1 MFDNYPQGATNEA
14 KRALKHREE
23 NGSKCGT
30 SVGWNRAKQL
40 ANRESLSE
48 ADVKSIHSFLSR
60 AKVYDQGKFF
70 DDNGKEICGS
80 IMFAAWGGDS
90 MVKWAARTAAKI
102 QEQNNHN
109 MNNIEKRVCEIRN
122 ATESKRTVEGYA
134 AVFEKQSEDLGG
146 FRETIQRG
154 AFKEAISISDVRALF
169 NHDANM
175 ILARNT
181 SGTLRLEEDNI
192 GLKYS
197 FEAPNT
203 TAGNDLLD
211 MIRRGDINQSSFGF
225 TVEEDS
231 WDDGNGYMVRTI
243 KKIKRL
249 FDVSAV
255 TYPAY
260 PDATV
265 ALRSMPIEVN
275 EEENK
280 EQKEEQNEKEN
291 KTDLNGQI
299 RNKIV
304 KAAILKHA

>member
-14 KRALKHREE
+14 KKALQHKAD
-23 NGSKCGT
+23 NGSDCGT
-30 SVGWNRAKQL
+30 NVGWNRAKQL
-40 ANRESLSE
+40 ANREALNE
-48 ADVKSIHSFLSR
+48 QDVKDIHSFLSR
-60 AKVYDQGKFF
+60 AAVYNTGKFF
-70 DDNGKEICGS
+70 DEDGKEICGS
-80 IMFAAWGGDS
+80 IMFSAWGGEP
-90 MVKWAARTAAKI
+90 MVDWAARMAAKI
-102 QEQNNHN
+102 QQQNNNIMEKN
-109 MNNIEKRVCEIRN
+109 MEKRVCEIRMEG
-122 ATESKRTVEGYA
+122 TEENKRTVEGYA

-154 AFKEAISISDVRALF
+154 AFKDAIANSDVRALF

-197 FEAPNT
+197 FEAPQT
-203 TAGNDLLD
+203 QMGNDLLE
-211 MIRRGDINQSSFGF
+211 MIKRGDINQSSFGF

-231 WDDGNGYMVRTI
+231 WDDDAGYMVRTI

-260 PDATV
+260 PDASV
-265 ALRSMPIEVN
+265 ALRSMP
-275 EEENK
+275 K
-280 EQKEEQNEKEN
+280 EKEET
-291 KTDLNGQI
+291 TDLNGEI

-304 KAAILKHA
+304 RAAIMKHA

>member
-30 SVGWNRAKQL
+30 NVGWNRAKQL

-60 AKVYDQGKFF
+60 AKVYDQGKFK
-70 DDNGKEICGS
+70 DLNGNEICGS
-80 IMFAAWGGDS
+80 IMFSAWGGDP
-90 MVKWAARTAAKI
+90 MVKWAARTAANI
-102 QEQNNHN
+102 QEQNNNN
-109 MNNIEKRVCEIRN
+109 MSNIEKRVCEIRMEG
-122 ATESKRTVEGYA
+122 TEGKRTVEGYA
-134 AVFEKQSEDLGG
+134 AVFNKQSEDLGG
-146 FRETIQRG
+146 FREMIQRG

-203 TAGNDLLD
+203 TAGNDLLE

-231 WDDGNGYMVRTI
+231 WDDESGYMVRTI

-265 ALRSMPIEVN
+265 ALRSMPIEVK
-275 EEENK
+275 EEEK

>member
-1 MFDNYPQGATNEA
+1 MTDYPKGASDEA
-14 KRALKHREE
+14 KRALKHKEE

-30 SVGWNRAKQL
+30 SVGWNRARQL
-40 ANRESLSE
+40 ANREALSE
-48 ADVKSIHSFLSR
+48 KDVKDIHSFLSR
-60 AKVYDQGKFF
+60 AKVYDQTKFK
-70 DDNGKEICGS
+70 DENGKEICGS
-80 IMFAAWGGDS
+80 IMFSAWGGDA

-102 QEQNNHN
+102 QEQNNNN
-109 MNNIEKRVCEIRN
+109 MSNIEKRVCEIRN
-122 ATESKRTVEGYA
+122 ATEGKRTVEGYA
-134 AVFEKQSEDLGG
+134 AVFNKQSEDLGG
-146 FRETIQRG
+146 FREMIQRG

-181 SGTLRLEEDNI
+181 SGTLRLEEDQI

-203 TAGNDLLD
+203 SAGNDLLE

-231 WDDGNGYMVRTI
+231 WDGESGYMVRTI

-265 ALRSMPIEVN
+265 ALRSMPIEVK
-275 EEENK
+275 EEEK

>member
-30 SVGWNRAKQL
+30 AVGWNRAKQL

-70 DDNGKEICGS
+70 DGDGKEICGS
-80 IMFAAWGGDS
+80 IMFAAWGGDA

-102 QEQNNHN
+102 QEQNNNNN
-109 MNNIEKRVCEIRN
+109 MKNIEKRVCEIRN
-122 ATESKRTVEGYA
+122 ATENKRTVEGYA

-154 AFKEAISISDVRALF
+154 AFKDAIAISDVRALF

-181 SGTLRLEEDNI
+181 SGTLRLEEDNV

-203 TAGNDLLD
+203 SAGNDLLE

-231 WDDGNGYMVRTI
+231 WDDSNGYMVRTI

-265 ALRSMPIEVN
+265 ALRSMPIEV
-275 EEENK
+275 EEEK
-280 EQKEEQNEKEN
+280 EQQNEKEN

>member
-1 MFDNYPQGATNEA
+1 
-14 KRALKHREE
+14 
-23 NGSKCGT
+23 
-30 SVGWNRAKQL
+30 
-40 ANRESLSE
+40 
-48 ADVKSIHSFLSR
+48 
-60 AKVYDQGKFF
+60 
-70 DDNGKEICGS
+70 
-80 IMFAAWGGDS
+80 
-90 MVKWAARTAAKI
+90 
-102 QEQNNHN
+102 
-109 MNNIEKRVCEIRN
+109 
-122 ATESKRTVEGYA
+122 
-134 AVFEKQSEDLGG
+134 VFEKQSEDLGG

-154 AFKEAISISDVRALF
+154 AFKDAIANSDVRALF

-197 FEAPNT
+197 FEAPQT
-203 TAGNDLLD
+203 QMGNDLLE
-211 MIRRGDINQSSFGF
+211 MIKRGDINQSSFGF

-260 PDATV
+260 PDASV
-265 ALRSMPIEVN
+265 ALRSML
-275 EEENK
+275 K
-280 EQKEEQNEKEN
+280 EKEET
-291 KTDLNGQI
+291 TDLNGEI

-304 KAAILKHA
+304 RAAIMKHA